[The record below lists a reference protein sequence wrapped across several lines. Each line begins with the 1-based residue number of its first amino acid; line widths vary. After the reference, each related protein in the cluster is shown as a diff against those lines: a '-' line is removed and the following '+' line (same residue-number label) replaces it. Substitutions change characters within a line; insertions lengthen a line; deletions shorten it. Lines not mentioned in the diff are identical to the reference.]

1 MSTLKTN
8 AIQTTSGK
16 PILNSTGSVLQ
27 VVQSVYSG
35 QFAAA
40 PGATIFATLPI
51 SLSITPQST
60 SSKILLTVDIYLGAG
75 AFQTALKCF
84 RNGTLLVPGNTAGLR
99 VPVSFYSNSYP
110 SASPQYQV
118 IRVGGSILDSPATT
132 SAISY
137 TFSAKDYST
146 NGIYMNRSLQHQNTG
161 DYDHVGSSMVTAMEI
176 SG

>member
-35 QFAAA
+35 QFAAT
-40 PGATIFATLPI
+40 PGATNFATLPI

-60 SSKILLTVDIYLGAG
+60 SSKILLTVDIYLGAQ
-75 AFQTALKCF
+75 AYQTALACY
-84 RNGTLLVPGNTAGLR
+84 RNGTLLIPGTTNGVRPQAT
-99 VPVSFYSNSYP
+99 FHNNSY
-110 SASPQYQV
+110 SASVAYTLE
-118 IRVGGSILDSPATT
+118 RVGGSILDSPSTT
-132 SAISY
+132 GTVSY
-137 TFSAKDYST
+137 TFGAKDYA
-146 NGIYMNRSLQHQNTG
+146 GYYILMNRSYNFQNTS
-161 DYDHVGSSMVTAMEI
+161 DYDHIGSSTVTAMEI

>member
-35 QFAAA
+35 QFAAT
-40 PGATIFATLPI
+40 PGAGTFATLPI

-60 SSKILLTVDIYLGAG
+60 SSKILLTVDIYLGAQ
-75 AFQTALKCF
+75 AYQTALACY
-84 RNGTLLVPGNTAGLR
+84 RNGTMLIPGTASGVR
-99 VPVSFYSNSYP
+99 PQCSFYSNAYP

-118 IRVGGSILDSPATT
+118 IRVGGSILDSPSTT
-132 SAISY
+132 SAVSY
-137 TFSAKDYST
+137 TFGAKDYA
-146 NGIYMNRSLQHQNTG
+146 GYYILMNRGYQHQNTA
-161 DYDHVGSSMVTAMEI
+161 DYDHIGSSTVTAMEI

>member
-8 AIQTTSGK
+8 AIQTTAGK

-40 PGATIFATLPI
+40 PGANTFAQLPI
-51 SLSITPQST
+51 SLSITPQSS
-60 SSKILLTVDIYLGAG
+60 SSKILLTVDIYLGAQ
-75 AFQTALKCF
+75 AFQTSLRCF
-84 RNGTLLVPGNTAGLR
+84 RGGTLLVPGTAAGNR
-99 VPVSFYSNSYP
+99 TQTSFYSNAYP

-118 IRVGGSILDSPATT
+118 IRVGGSILDSPSTT
-132 SAISY
+132 SQVDY
-137 TFSAKDYST
+137 TFWAKDYSSY
-146 NGIYMNRSLQHQNTG
+146 NIYMNRSLQHQNTT
-161 DYDHVGSSMVTAMEI
+161 DYDNIGSSMVTAMEI